1 MRGSTEN
8 MENFLTW
15 KLTLDSP
22 LSYGQKC
29 VNSQAAILST
39 PVTIYFIGDQL
50 HYKKY
55 MHGSS
60 V

>member
-15 KLTLDSP
+15 KLTLDSA
-22 LSYGQKC
+22 SSFGQKR

-39 PVTIYFIGDQL
+39 PVPIYFTGDQL